1 MPFDLRRAS
10 CSPEVGAAEID
21 RYKEEMNIRNLEHV
35 IETAEYGGGV
45 RHYWGML
52 ADAQRRHYE
61 AAQRV
66 NEVYNAYSRQRE
78 GNR

>member
-10 CSPEVGAAEID
+10 CSPETWAAEMD

-45 RHYWGML
+45 RYYWGML

-66 NEVYNAYSRQRE
+66 NDVYNAYCRQRE

>member
-1 MPFDLRRAS
+1 MPFNIDLAAT
-10 CSPEVGAAEID
+10 SPEAWAAEMD
-21 RYKEEMNIRNLEHV
+21 RYKEEMNVRNLEHV